1 MPNSMTGFASLA
13 ATVGPKEY
21 VWELRSVNHRFLDI
35 SLRLP
40 DEVRNLETACRELAG
55 QFVRRGKIDCTLRA
69 SQATTRSARLQL
81 DDQIIAD
88 LQTLQ
93 AQIIERFRGARALS
107 VAEILRFDGAVVKAD
122 TNADSADVG
131 DRLLEC
137 FRAALTALVDAR
149 AAEGGR
155 IAQFIK
161 EHAQAIEAAVSDARP
176 LLPEAGRRYREKLL
190 MRIERLDVTAQPERL
205 EQELA
210 IVAQRMDITE
220 ELDRLNS
227 HTAEILAILERDEP
241 IGRRLDF
248 LIQELNRE
256 ANTMTSKSQ
265 DEELTRIAVELKVV
279 IEQMRE
285 QAQNLE

>member
-13 ATVGPKEY
+13 VTVGPKEY
-21 VWELRSVNHRFLDI
+21 AWEIRSVNHRFLDV

-40 DEVRNLETACRELAG
+40 DEARSLETACRELAG
-55 QFVRRGKIDCTLRA
+55 QFLRRGKIDCTLRA
-69 SQATTRSARLQL
+69 SQATTGAARLQL
-81 DDQIIAD
+81 DEQIVAD
-88 LQTLQ
+88 LQALQ
-93 AQIIERFRGARALS
+93 AQIIERFPEARALS
-107 VAEILRFDGAVVKAD
+107 VAEVLRFDGAVRQSGVDAGSED
-122 TNADSADVG
+122 LS
-131 DRLLEC
+131 DRLLVS
-137 FRAALTALVDAR
+137 FRAALTDLVNAR

-161 EHAQAIEAAVSDARP
+161 ERAQAIDNAVNDARP
-176 LLPEAGRRYREKLL
+176 LLPAAGRRYREKLL
-190 MRIERLDVTAQPERL
+190 ARIERLDVTAQPERL

-227 HTAEILAILERDEP
+227 HTAEIFAILERDEP